1 MFAMYLRGLLLSL
14 ALVSSI
20 GMQNLFV
27 FNNAINQRLPRALI
41 VTIMVWF
48 ADTALTLAAFF
59 GMGAI
64 ISAHQT
70 FKLIIMF
77 LGGLMVIWIG
87 FGILRS
93 ARSFQLASSNTP
105 LTMKKSLINSWVV
118 TWANPQALIDTSLM
132 FGAMRGS
139 LSNTQVT
146 PFISGVVTATAIW
159 FFGITLI
166 LGLLKERLPQKF
178 LMWVNIISGGVVMIY
193 GCYLLWQAVMMVI

>member
-1 MFAMYLRGLLLSL
+1 MSAMYLRGLLLSL

-27 FNNAINQRLPRALI
+27 FNNAINQPLKRAWP
-41 VTIMVWF
+41 VTVMVWF

-64 ISAHQT
+64 ISAHEL

-77 LGGLMVIWIG
+77 VGGLLVIWIG

-93 ARSFQLASSNTP
+93 AASFKLESANTP
-105 LTMKKSLINSWVV
+105 LPMKKSLVNAWVV
-118 TWANPQALIDTSLM
+118 TWANPQAIIDTSLM
-132 FGAMRGS
+132 FGALRGTLTDS
-139 LSNTQVT
+139 EVT
-146 PFISGVVTATAIW
+146 PFITGVISATAIW
-159 FFGITLI
+159 FFGITLV

-178 LMWVNIISGGVVMIY
+178 LMWVNIVSGGVVMLY
-193 GCYLLWQAVMMVI
+193 GFYLLWQAVMMVL

>member
-1 MFAMYLRGLLLSL
+1 MFVMYLRGLLLSL

-105 LTMKKSLINSWVV
+105 LTMQKSLINSWVV

-139 LSNTQVT
+139 LTNTQVT

-178 LMWVNIISGGVVMIY
+178 LMWVNIISGGIVMIY

>member
-1 MFAMYLRGLLLSL
+1 MYLRGLLLSL

-105 LTMKKSLINSWVV
+105 LTMQKSLINSWVV

-139 LSNTQVT
+139 LTNTQVT

-178 LMWVNIISGGVVMIY
+178 LMWVNIISGGIVMIY

>member
-1 MFAMYLRGLLLSL
+1 MLAMYLRGLLLSI

-20 GMQNLFV
+20 GMQNLFL
-27 FNNAINQRLPRALI
+27 FNNAINQKLSRAWP
-41 VTIMVWF
+41 VTIMIWI

-64 ISAHQT
+64 ISSHEL

-77 LGGLMVIWIG
+77 LGGLLVIWIG

-93 ARSFQLASSNTP
+93 AASFKLESANTP
-105 LTMKKSLINSWVV
+105 LPMKKSLVNAWVV

-132 FGAMRGS
+132 FGALRGS
-139 LSNTQVT
+139 LTDSQVT
-146 PFISGVVTATAIW
+146 PFITGVVSATAIW
-159 FFGITLI
+159 FFGITLL

-178 LMWVNIISGGVVMIY
+178 LLWVNILSGVIVMGY

>member
-1 MFAMYLRGLLLSL
+1 MSAIYLRGLLLSL

-27 FNNAINQRLPRALI
+27 FNNAINQPLKRAWP
-41 VTIMVWF
+41 VTLMVWF
-48 ADTALTLAAFF
+48 ADTALTLAGFF

-64 ISAHQT
+64 ISAHEM

-77 LGGLMVIWIG
+77 LGGLLVIWIG

-93 ARSFQLASSNTP
+93 AASFKLESANTP
-105 LTMKKSLINSWVV
+105 LPMKKSLINAWVV
-118 TWANPQALIDTSLM
+118 TWANPQAIIDTSLM

-146 PFISGVVTATAIW
+146 PFISGVVSATAIW

-166 LGLLKERLPQKF
+166 LGLLKERLPQRF
-178 LMWVNIISGGVVMIY
+178 LMWVNIISGVVVMFY
-193 GCYLLWQAVMMVI
+193 GVYLLYQVVLMVI

>member
-105 LTMKKSLINSWVV
+105 LTMRKSLINSWVV

-139 LSNTQVT
+139 LTNTQVT

>member
-1 MFAMYLRGLLLSL
+1 MSAMYLKGLLLSL

-27 FNNAINQRLPRALI
+27 FNNAINQPLKRAWP

-48 ADTALTLAAFF
+48 ADTALTLAGFF

-64 ISAHQT
+64 ISTHEL

-77 LGGLMVIWIG
+77 LGGLLVIWIG

-93 ARSFQLASSNTP
+93 AASFKLESSNTP
-105 LTMKKSLINSWVV
+105 LPMKKSLINAWVV
-118 TWANPQALIDTSLM
+118 TWANPQAIIDTSLM

-139 LSNTQVT
+139 LADTEVA
-146 PFISGVVTATAIW
+146 PFITGVVSATAIW
-159 FFGITLI
+159 FFGITLV

-178 LMWVNIISGGVVMIY
+178 LMWVNIVSGVIVMGY
-193 GCYLLWQAVMMVI
+193 GIYLLYQSLMMVI

>member
-1 MFAMYLRGLLLSL
+1 MSAMYLKGLLLSL

-27 FNNAINQRLPRALI
+27 FNNAINQPLKRAWP

-64 ISAHQT
+64 ISSHEM

-77 LGGLMVIWIG
+77 LGGLLVIWIG

-93 ARSFQLASSNTP
+93 AASFKLESSNTP
-105 LTMKKSLINSWVV
+105 LPMKKSLVNAWVV
-118 TWANPQALIDTSLM
+118 TWANPQAIIDTSLM

-139 LSNTQVT
+139 LADTEVT
-146 PFISGVVTATAIW
+146 PFITGVVSATAIW

-178 LMWVNIISGGVVMIY
+178 LMWVNIVSGVIVMVY
-193 GCYLLWQAVMMVI
+193 GAYLLYQAVMMVI